1 PGHQRPPPPRLNTEP
16 VQPPDLVGVV
26 GHEADRPGSRVLEDL
41 GADAVLP
48 EIGGETQGV
57 VGLHRIQPLIL
68 EGVGPDLVEKA
79 GASAFKKIRAYALQD
94 QRSEEHTSELQSREN
109 LVCRLLLEKKKK
121 TQEISD
127 SRLQT

>member
-1 PGHQRPPPPRLNTEP
+1 DALPM
-16 VQPPDLVGVV
+16 PPDLGGVV
-26 GHEADRPGSRVLEDL
+26 GHEADRPDTQVLEDL

-79 GASAFKKIRAYALQD
+79 DAPAFLAHVDEDAPALPLDVLEGRFQLGPAVAP
-94 QRSEEHTSELQSREN
+94 EAPEHL
-109 LVCRLLLEKKKK
+109 
-121 TQEISD
+121 
-127 SRLQT
+127 